1 MRKVE
6 IKSDAPTG
14 DVLLDEALNHIKK
27 SNPQEN
33 VQNWIELLS
42 GETWNPLKLTFQL
55 RNVRERLGMCFTK
68 NYVTVISDWYTP
80 ECKNWSRFRAQGC
93 NTSHVKSRERAA
105 LYCVRTLNPLLQS
118 YVYQSEIH

>member
-68 NYVTVISDWYTP
+68 NYTV
-80 ECKNWSRFRAQGC
+80 G
-93 NTSHVKSRERAA
+93 H
-105 LYCVRTLNPLLQS
+105 TLDCDLGLVHTGVQKL
-118 YVYQSEIH
+118 V